1 LLLALTVAPL
11 SADLFNWILGSLGA
25 GQLEIGSFTYSF
37 GGFRVALWVGGLI
50 TILSGLYARREL
62 QAGGTNLGRA
72 IRTLVLEGGA
82 VDPAAEMLLMAAD
95 RAQHIAEVI
104 GPAMARGAWVVSD
117 RFLPSSL
124 VYQGIVRGLSV
135 EVVERVNLAACA
147 GIRPDLVI
155 VLDVDD
161 EVADARRSAVDDRL
175 EREGDR
181 FHEQVRAAYRELAR
195 DRGWQI
201 VDANAD
207 RDEVAARIAALV
219 ARVVAR

>member
-1 LLLALTVAPL
+1 VSSAEGKLIVLEGGDGCGKSTQVALLAETLRRTGRTVV
-11 SADLFNWILGSLGA
+11 
-25 GQLEIGSFTYSF
+25 ET
-37 GGFRVALWVGGLI
+37 
-50 TILSGLYARREL
+50 REP
-62 QAGGTNLGRA
+62 GGTNLGRA

-95 RAQHIAEVI
+95 RAQHVAEVI

-124 VYQGIVRGLSV
+124 VYQGIVRGLGV

-201 VDANAD
+201 IDANAD

-219 ARVVAR
+219 ARELAR